1 VNNPGHF
8 EPTGSQCRSGVYFG
22 HMLKRIS
29 AVGAALLFLLAG
41 PDAKAAA
48 LTIVQVEFDD
58 DVHPFSAEL
67 IP

>member
-1 VNNPGHF
+1 
-8 EPTGSQCRSGVYFG
+8 
-22 HMLKRIS
+22 MLKRIS
-29 AVGAALLFLLAG
+29 VVGAALLFLLAG

-58 DVHPFSAEL
+58 VVHPISAEL